1 MSKKNIII
9 LVIAVALAVLGVFF
23 INTRDSKN
31 VVEAPSVEKPE
42 DIIEPVEPAEEPA
55 EEPEMP
61 TEQAD
66 ASGIVAGKPA
76 PDFTL
81 INMNG
86 EEVKLSDYQ
95 GKLVYLN
102 FWATWC
108 GYCDQEMPD
117 LQALNVEND
126 DLVVLAV
133 NVREDK
139 DTVQPYL
146 DKGGYDFPVLLDEEG
161 EIATKYLVA
170 GMPTTYFINSEG
182 ILLDRY
188 PGMMEKDQMEE
199 ILGKMREL
207 EN

>member
-9 LVIAVALAVLGVFF
+9 LVIVVALAALGVFF
-23 INTRDSKN
+23 LSNMSDNKN
-31 VVEAPSVEKPE
+31 IVEAPAV
-42 DIIEPVEPAEEPA
+42 DEPVETGDAVDPVEPS
-55 EEPEMP
+55 EDSDLPP
-61 TEQAD
+61 EQAD
-66 ASGIVAGKPA
+66 ASEIVAGKPA

-81 INMNG
+81 INMSG
-86 EEVKLSDYQ
+86 EEVKLSDYR
-95 GKLVYLN
+95 GKLIYLN

-117 LQALNVEND
+117 LQALNIEND
-126 DLVVLAV
+126 DMVVLAV

-139 DTVQPYL
+139 ELVQSYL
-146 DKGGYDFPVLLDEEG
+146 DEGGYDFPVLLDEEG

-188 PGMMEKDQMEE
+188 PGMMEKEQMEE

>member
-9 LVIAVALAVLGVFF
+9 LVIVVALAALGGFF
-23 INTRDSKN
+23 LSNMSANKN
-31 VVEAPSVEKPE
+31 VVEAPAADEPGEVEKP
-42 DIIEPVEPAEEPA
+42 VEPLEDRDLPS
-55 EEPEMP
+55 
-61 TEQAD
+61 EQVD
-66 ASGIVAGKPA
+66 ASEIVVGKPA

-81 INMNG
+81 NNMNG

-117 LQALNVEND
+117 LQALNTEND

-139 DTVQPYL
+139 ELVQSYL
-146 DKGGYDFPVLLDEEG
+146 DEGGYDFPVLLDEEG
-161 EIATKYLVA
+161 EITAKYLVA

-188 PGMMEKDQMEE
+188 PGMMEKEQMEE